1 MLATLRHDRIE
12 APLVIDGAMDS
23 MVFKGYVEQML
34 VPTLKAGD
42 VVVMDNLASHKTQGV
57 QQLIEAAGARVRYLP
72 PYSPDFNP
80 IESMWSKVKQ
90 SLRSAAARTR
100 HRLVRAIGDGLRSIT
115 PADCA
120 GVFRG
125 YGSTATQKPRM
136 L

>member
-1 MLATLRHDRIE
+1 MLAALRHDRIE
-12 APLVIDGAMDS
+12 APLVIEGAMDS
-23 MVFKGYVEQML
+23 MVFCGYVEHML
-34 VPTLKAGD
+34 APTLTAGD
-42 VVVMDNLASHKTQGV
+42 VVVMDNLASHKAQGV

-90 SLRSAAARTR
+90 SLRTAAARTQQ
-100 HRLVRAIGDGLRSIT
+100 RLVRAIGDSLRSIT
-115 PADCA
+115 PVDCA

-125 YGSTATQKPRM
+125 YGYNATQKPRM